1 MKKLGK
7 RSMMGDFMVKS
18 KIDQM
23 QTTAWLYRLFKA
35 IDTMNADGFVSYLTD
50 KARLRFGNGPVVTGR
65 EKIRETI
72 AGFFVSIKALKH
84 VILETWTYS
93 DVVILQGEVT
103 YTRKDGSQIT
113 LPFMNLYRMK
123 GKLIDEYLVYVDISP
138 LYSPNP

>member
-1 MKKLGK
+1 
-7 RSMMGDFMVKS
+7 
-18 KIDQM
+18 M
-23 QTTAWLYRLFKA
+23 QTPAWTHQLFKT
-35 IDTMNADGFVSYLTD
+35 IDAKDANRFISYLTE

-72 AGFFVSIKALKH
+72 AGFFSSIKALRH
-84 VILETWTYS
+84 VVLETWTHS

-123 GKLIDEYLVYVDISP
+123 GDLIDQYLVYVDLSP
-138 LYSPNP
+138 LYPPNP

>member
-1 MKKLGK
+1 
-7 RSMMGDFMVKS
+7 
-18 KIDQM
+18 M
-23 QTTAWLYRLFKA
+23 QTSTSPAWTHKLFKT
-35 IDTMNADGFVSYLTD
+35 IDAKDANGFVSYLTE
-50 KARLRFGNGPVVTGR
+50 KAQLRFGNGPVVTGR

-72 AGFFVSIKALKH
+72 AGFFSSIKALKH

-93 DVVILQGEVT
+93 DVVILKGEVT

-123 GKLIDEYLVYVDISP
+123 GNLINQYLVYVDLSP